1 MPAALEPHSTAPK
14 QSQSTFAPVVALLLL
29 AFMGVLAGGAALR
42 ESVTIDEVAHI
53 GAGLSYLQK
62 FDLRL
67 NEEHPPLAK
76 MLAALPLVL
85 RGTRADYSNVSWTAS
100 RRFLP
105 HAYLGQWVFGQWVLT
120 HWNDPAKTLAWARL
134 PMLLLTLALGWIIFV
149 YGRSLGGDWAGLLCL
164 SVYVSTPLF
173 LTFGPLVLTDVAITF
188 FSISTLWS
196 FAEVWQ
202 EPSRKNVWL
211 FAFCL
216 AGALL
221 SKFSAGI
228 LFFAFGLFALSTRWR
243 SIPDQPSAKAEARS
257 WRRRRWAAT
266 LKGVAWAAVI
276 VYVVYFVFSWNQ
288 TSDVLYLLGHG
299 PAWAPVRR
307 VLMPP
312 WLYLRGILVLAGFF
326 IRPTFILG
334 QRYPHGVWFYFPV
347 LFILKSPLGFLGLL
361 ATALGVALTR
371 GRKGEGTPAAI
382 PVERQTHWRVL
393 WVSLAVFVLASIGG
407 HFDVSFRHF
416 SIPVALSILL
426 LAPLPRMLRGL
437 RESSPRAGRLV
448 TGLTAVMALSCLFTE
463 VRTYPHY
470 FPYFNVLELGRPA
483 YFLASDSN
491 VDWNQSLPEV
501 KRFADQRG
509 LKNPEVDTYG
519 FSDLSSVV
527 PGGQLWNCQ
536 RPAAADQGQWVV
548 VSADMI
554 LDTHNCGWLLQYPH
568 EELAGGSMYAFQL
581 PAAIPAAGAP
591 GGPPPA
597 SAQREFVG
605 FPIDMRVMFLDII
618 RDPEKLLP
626 AAANMEA
633 QMEAAQKEAQAKRSK
648 H

>member
-1 MPAALEPHSTAPK
+1 MPATFGSRGMRLNESHSTFVSLLAG
-14 QSQSTFAPVVALLLL
+14 LLL
-29 AFMGVLAGGAALR
+29 AFMAVLAGGAALR

-85 RGTRADYSNVSWTAS
+85 RGTRADYSDVSWTAS
-100 RRFLP
+100 RKFLP

-134 PMLLLTLALGWIIFV
+134 PMLLLTLALGWTVFV
-149 YGRSLGGDWAGLLCL
+149 YARRLGGDWAGLLCL
-164 SVYVSTPLF
+164 TVYVSTPLF
-173 LTFGPLVLTDVAITF
+173 LTFGPLVLTDLAITF
-188 FSISTLWS
+188 FSILTLWS

-202 EPSRKNVWL
+202 EPNRRKVWL
-211 FAFCL
+211 FALCL
-216 AGALL
+216 ACALL

-243 SIPDQPSAKAEARS
+243 PIPGQPRTKPEARS
-257 WRRRRWAAT
+257 WRRRRWVAT
-266 LKGVAWAAVI
+266 LKGVAAAALI

-299 PAWAPVRR
+299 PAWVPVRR

-312 WLYLRGILVLAGFF
+312 WLYLRGILMLAGFF

-371 GRKGEGTPAAI
+371 RRKGHETLAAI
-382 PVERQTHWRVL
+382 PVEKQAHWRVL
-393 WVSLAVFVLASIGG
+393 WVSLAVFVLASMGS

-416 SIPVALSILL
+416 SIPVALAILL

-437 RESSPRAGRLV
+437 GEWSPLAGRVV
-448 TGLTAVMALSCLFTE
+448 TGLTALMAVSCLFTA

-470 FPYFNVLELGRPA
+470 FPYFNALGLGRPA

-509 LKNPEVDTYG
+509 LKNLEIDTYG

-527 PGGQLWNCQ
+527 PGSQLWNCQ
-536 RPAAADQGQWVV
+536 RPVSADQGQWVV

-554 LDTHNCGWLLQYPH
+554 LDSHNCGWLLQYPH
-568 EELAGGSMYAFQL
+568 EKLAAGSMYAFQL
-581 PAAIPAAGAP
+581 PAVIPAAGMP

-597 SAQREFVG
+597 SARREFVG

-618 RDPEKLLP
+618 RNPEKLLP
-626 AAANMEA
+626 TAANMEA

-648 H
+648 P